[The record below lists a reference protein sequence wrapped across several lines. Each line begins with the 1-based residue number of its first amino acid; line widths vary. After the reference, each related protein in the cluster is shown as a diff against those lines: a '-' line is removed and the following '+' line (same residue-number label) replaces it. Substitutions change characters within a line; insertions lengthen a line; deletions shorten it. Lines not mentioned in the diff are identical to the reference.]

1 MGCSPSVR
9 RFSANNHVFRLQ
21 TATRPTATVHTSR
34 NLGRPQPMQRC
45 LKAFKGAPLPQP
57 QTVTAPWRTLNPAA
71 PNSASSSPSDPRPT
85 NQTMSLSTGPST
97 PRMRPDEANIVAPW
111 SAPLLKDVLMV
122 ESQGEDLD
130 VAALGVSLAFLALLD
145 KHTVPGWLPALLDEQ
160 RCPLSGSMPPT
171 PSWCFEEDHGAVPIG
186 VVRSTPERCHSP
198 HPNQHH
204 RPPNLHPRPPP
215 HATLNLQTADAPIRP
230 APCRAF
236 PHDGRRAGHGL
247 RGR

>member
-1 MGCSPSVR
+1 MR
-9 RFSANNHVFRLQ
+9 RPIPATARQNFPHINNHRRLIS
-21 TATRPTATVHTSR
+21 ATTVRPTLKRSLPTTNRRNPRLARSKQDPSKDSKDTRSSR
-34 NLGRPQPMQRC
+34 NSV
-45 LKAFKGAPLPQP
+45 GAQ
-57 QTVTAPWRTLNPAA
+57 
-71 PNSASSSPSDPRPT
+71 
-85 NQTMSLSTGPST
+85 MSLSAAPT
-97 PRMRPDEANIVAPW
+97 PVMCAEEAIVAPW
-111 SAPLLKDVLMV
+111 SAPLLKDVLVV

-215 HATLNLQTADAPIRP
+215 HPTLNLQTADAPIRP
-230 APCRAF
+230 TPCRAS